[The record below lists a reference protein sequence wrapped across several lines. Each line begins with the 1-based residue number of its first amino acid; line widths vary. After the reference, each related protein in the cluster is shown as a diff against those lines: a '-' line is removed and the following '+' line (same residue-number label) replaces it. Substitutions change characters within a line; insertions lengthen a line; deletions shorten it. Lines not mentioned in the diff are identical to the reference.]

1 MGGPAHGSARVACMV
16 DTAGAHRCMWCSVK
30 RVGADVDDVCC
41 ELPRISVGLVWCVKG
56 TTAGARGSWHRFGV
70 VCERSQIWKVKRSP
84 ADADDARRLWAP
96 CAAAVP
102 APSSWCPGE
111 ACRRGMLPCCLLVFS
126 TCRGH
131 WVPLSSRSM
140 QRHWLKRG
148 AADVDDAWCPCC
160 VPQPERGLM
169 PMMLVAAG
177 AW

>member
-1 MGGPAHGSARVACMV
+1 M
-16 DTAGAHRCMWCSVK
+16 
-30 RVGADVDDVCC
+30 
-41 ELPRISVGLVWCVKG
+41 GLVWCVKG

-96 CAAAVP
+96 CGISGIDLSLGDLQSDEGISRCRSWWLGSSRPGVKSLPAAVP
-102 APSSWCPGE
+102 APSSWCLGE
-111 ACRRGMLPCCLLVFS
+111 ACRRGMLPRCLLVFS
-126 TCRGH
+126 TCIGH

-140 QRHWLKRG
+140 QRRWLKRG